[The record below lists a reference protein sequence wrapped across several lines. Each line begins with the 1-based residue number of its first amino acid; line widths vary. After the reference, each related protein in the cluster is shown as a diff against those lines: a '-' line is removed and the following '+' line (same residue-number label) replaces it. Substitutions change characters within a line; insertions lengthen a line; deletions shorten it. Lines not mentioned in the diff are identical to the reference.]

1 MLLDSTMLKHAL
13 KKLRQLLFQVIR
25 EQIIVNKRHTN
36 THARVHTHTNIY
48 IYIVAFQEIA
58 IILKI
63 LR

>member
-48 IYIVAFQEIA
+48 IYIYIS
-58 IILKI
+58 
-63 LR
+63 